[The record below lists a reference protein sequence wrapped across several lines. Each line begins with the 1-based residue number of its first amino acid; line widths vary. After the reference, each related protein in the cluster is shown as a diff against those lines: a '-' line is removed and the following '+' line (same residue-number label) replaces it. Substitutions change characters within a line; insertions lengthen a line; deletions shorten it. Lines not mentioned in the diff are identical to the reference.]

1 MRSSLNWFT
10 HNRSSLPPEQS
21 IGFLTRAWIQMEIRL
36 EILFGLSGLYCS
48 VKMILIKTLILG
60 FMIIQT
66 GFWPLSSN
74 RTTRSAR
81 PLSARLSASG
91 RGGRKVTS
99 FRATSWGCTGR
110 TGSLGNASSW
120 SPASA
125 SPRWSWLHPDS
136 RPARWGHT
144 CEKLPSGCDKQ
155 RIIRHADSF
164 HSSKKV
170 QAASVAMDWFT
181 RQYLDTQMATLDATK
196 SDWAFNY
203 HGNCIKKWT
212 NITGAL
218 TSRRDGVCF
227 FC

>member
-1 MRSSLNWFT
+1 M
-10 HNRSSLPPEQS
+10 
-21 IGFLTRAWIQMEIRL
+21 
-36 EILFGLSGLYCS
+36 SG
-48 VKMILIKTLILG
+48 
-60 FMIIQT
+60 Q
-66 GFWPLSSN
+66 
-74 RTTRSAR
+74 
-81 PLSARLSASG
+81 
-91 RGGRKVTS
+91 GGQKVTS
-99 FRATSWGCTGR
+99 FWARSWGCTGR
-110 TGSLGNASSW
+110 TDSLGNASSW

-136 RPARWGHT
+136 LPARWGHT

-196 SDWAFNY
+196 SDVAFNY

-212 NITGAL
+212 NITGDL
-218 TSRRDGVCF
+218 TSRMVVRVSSAKLCLGCLQTQGQKSSPGFDYGSKFIHYLEEQLGVWAPFLCSPTEMMASGL
-227 FC
+227 CPCSI

>member
-1 MRSSLNWFT
+1 M
-10 HNRSSLPPEQS
+10 
-21 IGFLTRAWIQMEIRL
+21 
-36 EILFGLSGLYCS
+36 
-48 VKMILIKTLILG
+48 
-60 FMIIQT
+60 
-66 GFWPLSSN
+66 
-74 RTTRSAR
+74 TRSAR
-81 PLSARLSASG
+81 SLSAQLLASG
-91 RGGRKVTS
+91 RGGQKVTS
-99 FRATSWGCTGR
+99 FWARSWGCTGR
-110 TGSLGNASSW
+110 TDSLGNASSW

-170 QAASVAMDWFT
+170 QAASIAMDRFT
-181 RQYLDTQMATLDATK
+181 RQYLDTQMATLEATK

-203 HGNCIKKWT
+203 HGNWNKKWT
-212 NITGAL
+212 NITGDL
-218 TSRRDGVCF
+218 TSRRDGACF